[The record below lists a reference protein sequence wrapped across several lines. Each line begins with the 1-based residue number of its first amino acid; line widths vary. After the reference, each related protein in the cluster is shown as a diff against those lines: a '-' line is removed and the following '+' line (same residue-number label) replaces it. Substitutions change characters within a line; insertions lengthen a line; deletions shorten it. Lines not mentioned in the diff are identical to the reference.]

1 MTLPVER
8 YRAVLN
14 VESFLLDLCGQ
25 EITPGVPS
33 VIRQEA
39 ARLLKHYPTRYEMV
53 QAAKAAPNL
62 FSKEY

>member
-8 YRAVLN
+8 YRAVLH
-14 VESFLLDLCGQ
+14 VESFLLDLCRQ
-25 EITPGVPS
+25 EITPRVPS

-39 ARLLKHYPTRYEMV
+39 ARLLKHYPTRYDMV

-62 FSKEY
+62 FSEEY